1 MSTSIAQNIEALCQ
15 EQGIE
20 RDLVIEAMKEAVR
33 AAAKKQFKSGEDIQV
48 DWNPDTGIELSASK
62 VVVDEVTN
70 PATELSLDEA
80 KELAGDEVEIGDAL
94 LLPLPMEELGR
105 IAAQTAK
112 QILFQKVRDAV
123 RNNIYEQYIDK
134 IGDLVNGFV
143 KRFERG
149 NIIVD
154 LGNLEA
160 ILPKS
165 QQSRGEQWNQG
176 ERIRVVIN
184 NVSKESKGPQVEVSR
199 TSPELLKRL
208 FEMEVPEIYDGTVVI
223 KSCVREPGDRAK
235 IAVMSTERDV
245 DPVGACVGMKGSRV
259 QAIIR
264 ELRGEKIDIIEWSD
278 EPSVFAANALSPAKV
293 NQVRI
298 TDIEN
303 RQMEVI
309 VNEDQLSL
317 AIGKR
322 GQNVRLAS
330 KLVGWNIDIRS
341 EEEIKREVAEQMGA
355 IIASG
360 GAVPL
365 SAIEG
370 LTASQA
376 EALAEHN
383 IEDIDGL
390 AATSVDDLVDY
401 LDISLDEAEGILSAA
416 QAVISVRNAKMEEGT
431 EEETALAE
439 AVEEVSAAGEAATQE
454 AEESAAPAVDAASE
468 DASDEEEAE
477 PALAESS
484 EEAAP
489 SEGDTEM
496 TDREQDEA
504 APVEQHA
511 FSAELDPTVDPGDI
525 NPPEEEIAEGYDE
538 AVRTRSPFTA
548 ESEIRAEFSADPVA
562 LTEAD
567 PMTDDEILLQEL
579 EVGRDLRPDTIT
591 PAPDITSSEAAYIE
605 RAGRIGEGDA
615 PVEEDAGSFSPQA
628 DFASEASAPEVQ
640 TTSAPVPEYR
650 EEAVPTEDDEEEKPM
665 NASDD
670 NAAQ

>member
-1 MSTSIAQNIEALCQ
+1 MSTSIAKNIDDLCQ
-15 EQGIE
+15 EKGVDREI
-20 RDLVIEAMKEAVR
+20 VIEAVKEAVR
-33 AAAKKQFKSGEDIQV
+33 AAAKKQFRSGEDIQV
-48 DWNPDTGIELSASK
+48 DWNPESGIELSASK
-62 VVVDEVTN
+62 VVVDEVSN
-70 PATELSLDEA
+70 PATELSIEEA
-80 KELAGDEVEIGDAL
+80 REMAGDEVEIGDAL

-112 QILFQKVRDAV
+112 QILFQKVRDAE
-123 RNNIYEQYIDK
+123 RSNIYDQYIDK

-154 LGNLEA
+154 LGNMEA
-160 ILPKS
+160 ILPRS

-199 TSPELLKRL
+199 TSPELLRRL
-208 FEMEVPEIYDGTVVI
+208 FEMEVPEIYDETVII
-223 KSCVREPGDRAK
+223 KSAVREPGERAK
-235 IAVMSTERDV
+235 IAVTSNERDV

-322 GQNVRLAS
+322 GQNVRLAT

-341 EEEIKREVAEQMGA
+341 EEELKREVAEQMGA
-355 IIASG
+355 LIASG

-370 LTASQA
+370 VTAQQA
-376 EALAEHN
+376 EALAAHDIN
-383 IEDIDGL
+383 DIDAL
-390 AATSVDDLVDY
+390 ANTSVDDLVEY
-401 LDISLDEAEGILSAA
+401 LDVSLDEAETILSAA
-416 QAVISVRNAKMEEGT
+416 QAVISARDKSKQQGGED
-431 EEETALAE
+431 E
-439 AVEEVSAAGEAATQE
+439 ASAGEAAMAETDATEE
-454 AEESAAPAVDAASE
+454 ATATEGEAPDAAGE
-468 DASDEEEAE
+468 VTEMAD
-477 PALAESS
+477 LGG
-484 EEAAP
+484 
-489 SEGDTEM
+489 EGD
-496 TDREQDEA
+496 

-511 FSAELDPTVDPGDI
+511 VSAELDPSADVGEVEP
-525 NPPEEEIAEGYDE
+525 NEEMIAAGYDE
-538 AVRTRSPFTA
+538 AVQDGTPFTA
-548 ESEIRAEFSADPVA
+548 EPNILAQESADPVA
-562 LTEAD
+562 VTEAD
-567 PMTDDEILLQEL
+567 PVSEDELRLQDA
-579 EVGRDLRPDTIT
+579 GRDLRPDTIT
-591 PAPDITSSEAAYIE
+591 PAPDITSSGAAYIE
-605 RAGRIGEGDA
+605 AAAQVGEEEP
-615 PVEEDAGSFSPQA
+615 PVEEDEPFSPVA

-640 TTSAPVPEYR
+640 TTSAPVPQYK
-650 EEAVPTEDDEEEKPM
+650 EEAATDESAQEEKQD
-665 NASDD
+665 ASPD
-670 NAAQ
+670 AAR

>member
-1 MSTSIAQNIEALCQ
+1 MSSSIAQNIEALCQ

-20 RDLVIEAMKEAVR
+20 RDLVIDAMKEAVR
-33 AAAKKQFKSGEDIQV
+33 AAAKKQFRSGEDITV
-48 DWNPDTGIELSASK
+48 DWNAETGIELSASK
-62 VVVDEVTN
+62 VVVEEVAN
-70 PATELSLDEA
+70 PATELSIDEA
-80 KELAGDEVEIGDAL
+80 RDLAGDEVEIGDAL

-123 RNNIYEQYIDK
+123 RSNVYEQYIDK
-134 IGDLVNGFV
+134 IGDLVNGYV

-160 ILPKS
+160 ILPRS

-184 NVSKESKGPQVEVSR
+184 NVSKESKGPQIEVSR
-199 TSPELLKRL
+199 TSPELLLRL

-223 KSCVREPGDRAK
+223 KSCVREPGERAK
-235 IAVMSTERDV
+235 IAVTSNERDV

-322 GQNVRLAS
+322 GQNVRLAT

-341 EEEIKREVAEQMGA
+341 EEELKREITEQMGVL
-355 IIASG
+355 IASG
-360 GAVPL
+360 EAVPL

-370 LTASQA
+370 VTAQQA
-376 EALAEHN
+376 EALGEHGIN
-383 IEDIDGL
+383 DIDAL
-390 AATSVDDLVDY
+390 AHTSVDDLVEI
-401 LDISLDEAEGILSAA
+401 LDLSLDEAEVILSAA
-416 QAVISVRNAKMEEGT
+416 KAVIAMRDKS
-431 EEETALAE
+431 L
-439 AVEEVSAAGEAATQE
+439 Q
-454 AEESAAPAVDAASE
+454 PD
-468 DASDEEEAE
+468 
-477 PALAESS
+477 
-484 EEAAP
+484 EEAAAADGEGD
-489 SEGDTEM
+489 SEELAAAEAAVGDEVESDESDSAEEIAGAGDTEAS
-496 TDREQDEA
+496 TAEA
-504 APVEQHA
+504 QTI
-511 FSAELDPTVDPGDI
+511 S
-525 NPPEEEIAEGYDE
+525 PPES
-538 AVRTRSPFTA
+538 V
-548 ESEIRAEFSADPVA
+548 
-562 LTEAD
+562 
-567 PMTDDEILLQEL
+567 
-579 EVGRDLRPDTIT
+579 
-591 PAPDITSSEAAYIE
+591 
-605 RAGRIGEGDA
+605 
-615 PVEEDAGSFSPQA
+615 EDAAQGGSSDEDEKQDASP
-628 DFASEASAPEVQ
+628 D
-640 TTSAPVPEYR
+640 
-650 EEAVPTEDDEEEKPM
+650 
-665 NASDD
+665 
-670 NAAQ
+670 AAN

>member
-1 MSTSIAQNIEALCQ
+1 MSSSIAQNIEALCQ

-33 AAAKKQFKSGEDIQV
+33 AAAKKQFRSGEDIQV
-48 DWNPDTGIELSASK
+48 DWNPETGIELSATK
-62 VVVDEVTN
+62 VVVDEVAN
-70 PATELSLDEA
+70 EATELSINEA
-80 KELAGDEVEIGDAL
+80 RELAGEEVELGDAL

-123 RNNIYEQYIDK
+123 RSNVYEQYIDK
-134 IGDLVNGFV
+134 IGDLVNGYV

-160 ILPKS
+160 ILPRS

-199 TSPELLKRL
+199 TSPELLLRL

-223 KSCVREPGDRAK
+223 KSAVREPGERAK
-235 IAVMSTERDV
+235 IAVTSNERDV

-322 GQNVRLAS
+322 GQNVRLAT

-341 EEEIKREVAEQMGA
+341 EEELKKEVAEQMGA
-355 IIASG
+355 LIASG

-365 SAIEG
+365 TALEG
-370 LTASQA
+370 VNAATTA
-376 EALAEHN
+376 ALAERG
-383 IEDIDGL
+383 IEDIDTL
-390 AATSVDDLVDY
+390 AGTSLDDLTEY
-401 LDISLDEAEGILSAA
+401 LDISLDEAEVILTAA
-416 QAVISVRNAKMEEGT
+416 QAVIALRDRSMGADGEIT
-431 EEETALAE
+431 EETNAVSAE
-439 AVEEVSAAGEAATQE
+439 FDESMNEEV
-454 AEESAAPAVDAASE
+454 
-468 DASDEEEAE
+468 E
-477 PALAESS
+477 PSL
-484 EEAAP
+484 
-489 SEGDTEM
+489 EM
-496 TDREQDEA
+496 TA
-504 APVEQHA
+504 A
-511 FSAELDPTVDPGDI
+511 
-525 NPPEEEIAEGYDE
+525 GYDE
-538 AVRTRSPFTA
+538 AVENGVPFTA
-548 ESEIRAEFSADPVA
+548 ESEISAWESADPVS
-562 LTEAD
+562 LTEAE
-567 PMTDDEILLQEL
+567 PIPADEIVLQE
-579 EVGRDLRPDTIT
+579 
-591 PAPDITSSEAAYIE
+591 A
-605 RAGRIGEGDA
+605 
-615 PVEEDAGSFSPQA
+615 
-628 DFASEASAPEVQ
+628 
-640 TTSAPVPEYR
+640 
-650 EEAVPTEDDEEEKPM
+650 
-665 NASDD
+665 
-670 NAAQ
+670 

>member
-1 MSTSIAQNIEALCQ
+1 MDREI
-15 EQGIE
+15 
-20 RDLVIEAMKEAVR
+20 VIDAMKEAVR
-33 AAAKKQFKSGEDIQV
+33 AAARKQFKSGEDIQV

-62 VVVDEVTN
+62 VVVDEVAD
-70 PATELSLDEA
+70 PATELSIDEA
-80 KELAGDEVEIGDAL
+80 REMAGDEVEIGDAL

-112 QILFQKVRDAV
+112 QILFQKVRDAE
-123 RNNIYEQYIDK
+123 RSNIYDQYIDK

-154 LGNLEA
+154 LGNMEA
-160 ILPKS
+160 ILPRS

-199 TSPELLKRL
+199 TSSELLRRL
-208 FEMEVPEIYDGTVVI
+208 FEMEVPEIYDETVVI
-223 KSCVREPGDRAK
+223 KSCVREPGERAK
-235 IAVMSTERDV
+235 IAVTSNERDV

-322 GQNVRLAS
+322 GQNVRLAT

-341 EEEIKREVAEQMGA
+341 EEELKKEVAEQMGA
-355 IIASG
+355 LIASG
-360 GAVPL
+360 GSVPL
-365 SAIEG
+365 SVIEG
-370 LTASQA
+370 VTAQQTD
-376 EALAEHN
+376 ALAEHG
-383 IEDIDGL
+383 IEDIDAL
-390 AATSVDDLVDY
+390 AATTVDDLVEY
-401 LDISLDEAEGILSAA
+401 LDVSLDEAESMLKAA
-416 QAVISVRNAKMEEGT
+416 QAVIATREATRLAAEAAEAAEGD
-431 EEETALAE
+431 EGDAAEE
-439 AVEEVSAAGEAATQE
+439 AVEVSSQATSGEVGEETDADI
-454 AEESAAPAVDAASE
+454 EESAQGDAGVTAS
-468 DASDEEEAE
+468 SDEE
-477 PALAESS
+477 
-484 EEAAP
+484 
-489 SEGDTEM
+489 
-496 TDREQDEA
+496 
-504 APVEQHA
+504 
-511 FSAELDPTVDPGDI
+511 DPT
-525 NPPEEEIAEGYDE
+525 AEGYDE
-538 AVRTRSPFTA
+538 AVEKGVPFHA
-548 ESEIRAEFSADPVA
+548 ESEILAEYSVDPVA

-567 PMTDDEILLQEL
+567 PTSVDELLLQET
-579 EVGRDLRPDTIT
+579 GRDLRPDTIT
-591 PAPDITSSEAAYIE
+591 PSPDITSSGVAMIEAAE
-605 RAGRIGEGDA
+605 KVGEGE
-615 PVEEDAGSFSPQA
+615 PPIEEDAGISPRA

-640 TTSAPVPEYR
+640 TSSAPEPR
-650 EEAVPTEDDEEEKPM
+650 ISSEAAQVESDDDEKQM
-665 NASDD
+665 DASED

>member
-1 MSTSIAQNIEALCQ
+1 MSSSIAQNIEALCQ

-33 AAAKKQFKSGEDIQV
+33 AAAKKQFRSGEDIQV
-48 DWNPDTGIELSASK
+48 DWSAETGIELSASK
-62 VVVDEVTN
+62 VVVDEVEN
-70 PATELSLDEA
+70 PATELSIDEA
-80 KELAGDEVEIGDAL
+80 RELAGDEVELGDAL
-94 LLPLPMEELGR
+94 LLPLPMEGLGR

-123 RNNIYEQYIDK
+123 RSNVYEQYIDK
-134 IGDLVNGFV
+134 IGDLVNGYV

-160 ILPKS
+160 ILPRS

-199 TSPELLKRL
+199 TSPELLLRL

-223 KSCVREPGDRAK
+223 KSAVREPGERAK
-235 IAVMSTERDV
+235 IAVMSNERDV

-322 GQNVRLAS
+322 GQNVRLAT

-341 EEEIKREVAEQMGA
+341 EEEIKREVTEQMGA
-355 IIASG
+355 LIASG
-360 GAVPL
+360 EAVPL
-365 SAIEG
+365 SVIEG
-370 LTASQA
+370 VNAQQA
-376 EALAEHN
+376 EALAEHGIN
-383 IEDIDGL
+383 DIDAL
-390 AATSVDDLVDY
+390 ANTSVDDLVEF
-401 LDISLDEAEGILSAA
+401 LDLSLDEAEVILNAA
-416 QAVISVRNAKMEEGT
+416 QAVIALRNRN
-431 EEETALAE
+431 LAE
-439 AVEEVSAAGEAATQE
+439 GDGDGEELPE
-454 AEESAAPAVDAASE
+454 
-468 DASDEEEAE
+468 
-477 PALAESS
+477 
-484 EEAAP
+484 
-489 SEGDTEM
+489 
-496 TDREQDEA
+496 
-504 APVEQHA
+504 EQHA
-511 FSAELDPTVDPGDI
+511 VSAELDESSDFGGVEPNSEMT
-525 NPPEEEIAEGYDE
+525 AEGYDE
-538 AVRTRSPFTA
+538 AVQNGVPYHA
-548 ESEIRAEFSADPVA
+548 EPDILARDSADPVA
-562 LTEAD
+562 VTEVEEVSE
-567 PMTDDEILLQEL
+567 DEIALMEP
-579 EVGRDLRPDTIT
+579 GRDLRPDTIT
-591 PAPDITSSEAAYIE
+591 PSPDITSSGVAALENVEEAAAEILAADEEFVSEAEAEIE
-605 RAGRIGEGDA
+605 AGETEQTTPA
-615 PVEEDAGSFSPQA
+615 VSEDAASGGS
-628 DFASEASAPEVQ
+628 
-640 TTSAPVPEYR
+640 T
-650 EEAVPTEDDEEEKPM
+650 DDEK
-665 NASDD
+665 
-670 NAAQ
+670 Q

>member
-1 MSTSIAQNIEALCQ
+1 MSSSIAQNIEALCQ
-15 EQGIE
+15 EQGID

-33 AAAKKQFKSGEDIQV
+33 AAAKKQFRSGEDIQV
-48 DWNPDTGIELSASK
+48 DWNADTGIELSASK
-62 VVVDEVTN
+62 VVVDEVEN
-70 PATELSLDEA
+70 PATELSIVEA
-80 KELAGDEVEIGDAL
+80 RELAGDEVELGDAL

-123 RNNIYEQYIDK
+123 RSNVYEQYIDK
-134 IGDLVNGFV
+134 IGDLVNGYV

-160 ILPKS
+160 ILPRS

-199 TSPELLKRL
+199 TSPELLLRL

-223 KSCVREPGDRAK
+223 KSAVREPGERAK
-235 IAVMSTERDV
+235 IAVMSNERDV

-322 GQNVRLAS
+322 GQNVRLAT

-341 EEEIKREVAEQMGA
+341 EEEIKREVTEQMGA
-355 IIASG
+355 LIASG
-360 GAVPL
+360 EAVPL
-365 SAIEG
+365 SVIEG
-370 LTASQA
+370 VTAQQA
-376 EALAEHN
+376 EALAAHDIN
-383 IEDIDGL
+383 DIDAL
-390 AATSVDDLVDY
+390 AQTSVDDLVEF
-401 LDISLDEAEGILSAA
+401 LDLSLDEAEVILEAA
-416 QAVISVRNAKMEEGT
+416 QAVI
-431 EEETALAE
+431 ALRDR
-439 AVEEVSAAGEAATQE
+439 SLGEAG
-454 AEESAAPAVDAASE
+454 AEDVE
-468 DASDEEEAE
+468 
-477 PALAESS
+477 
-484 EEAAP
+484 
-489 SEGDTEM
+489 
-496 TDREQDEA
+496 
-504 APVEQHA
+504 EQHA
-511 FSAELDPTVDPGDI
+511 VSAEFDESVDEEVQPS
-525 NPPEEEIAEGYDE
+525 PEMTAEGYDE
-538 AVRTRSPFTA
+538 AVENGVPFQA
-548 ESEIRAEFSADPVA
+548 EAEINAWESADPVS
-562 LTEAD
+562 LTEAE
-567 PMTDDEILLQEL
+567 PIPAEEIALQEA
-579 EVGRDLRPDTIT
+579 GRDLRPDTIT
-591 PAPDITSSEAAYIE
+591 PSPDITSSGVEAFENIE
-605 RAGRIGEGDA
+605 EVAKEVMAED
-615 PVEEDAGSFSPQA
+615 EEL
-628 DFASEASAPEVQ
+628 ASEASA
-640 TTSAPVPEYR
+640 
-650 EEAVPTEDDEEEKPM
+650 EEAETSTPAVSEEAASGGSVDDDE
-665 NASDD
+665 NF
-670 NAAQ
+670 

>member
-1 MSTSIAQNIEALCQ
+1 MSSSIAQNIEALCQ

-48 DWNPDTGIELSASK
+48 DWNAETGIELSASK
-62 VVVDEVTN
+62 VVVDEVEN
-70 PATELSLDEA
+70 PATELSIDEA
-80 KELAGDEVEIGDAL
+80 RELAGDEVELGDAL

-123 RNNIYEQYIDK
+123 RSNVYEQYIDK
-134 IGDLVNGFV
+134 IGDLVNGYV

-160 ILPKS
+160 ILPRS

-199 TSPELLKRL
+199 TSPELLLRL

-223 KSCVREPGDRAK
+223 KSAVREPGERAK
-235 IAVMSTERDV
+235 IAVMSNERDV

-322 GQNVRLAS
+322 GQNVRLAT

-341 EEEIKREVAEQMGA
+341 EEEIKREVTEQMGA
-355 IIASG
+355 LIASG
-360 GAVPL
+360 EAVPL

-370 LTASQA
+370 VTAQQA
-376 EALAEHN
+376 EALAEHDIN
-383 IEDIDGL
+383 DIDAL
-390 AATSVDDLVDY
+390 AQTSVDDLVEY
-401 LDISLDEAEGILSAA
+401 LDVSLDEAETILTAA
-416 QAVISVRNAKMEEGT
+416 KAV
-431 EEETALAE
+431 TAMRDR
-439 AVEEVSAAGEAATQE
+439 SMQE
-454 AEESAAPAVDAASE
+454 AD
-468 DASDEEEAE
+468 DEEEGGVETHAVSAE
-477 PALAESS
+477 FDESVDS
-484 EEAAP
+484 PGVEP
-489 SEGDTEM
+489 SDEM
-496 TDREQDEA
+496 TE
-504 APVEQHA
+504 
-511 FSAELDPTVDPGDI
+511 S
-525 NPPEEEIAEGYDE
+525 GYDE
-538 AVRTRSPFTA
+538 AVQTGVPYSA
-548 ESEIRAEFSADPVA
+548 EPEIRAWDSADPVA
-562 LTEAD
+562 ISEAE
-567 PMTDDEILLQEL
+567 PITSDEIVLQEP
-579 EVGRDLRPDTIT
+579 GRDLRPDTIT
-591 PAPDITSSEAAYIE
+591 PSPDITSTGVAALDNINEIADDFSEESLTAAMDTASEESDSEAEISTPAE
-605 RAGRIGEGDA
+605 SGDVAPGE
-615 PVEEDAGSFSPQA
+615 SS
-628 DFASEASAPEVQ
+628 
-640 TTSAPVPEYR
+640 
-650 EEAVPTEDDEEEKPM
+650 DEEK
-665 NASDD
+665 
-670 NAAQ
+670 Q

>member
-1 MSTSIAQNIEALCQ
+1 MSSSIAQNIEALCQ
-15 EQGIE
+15 EQGID

-33 AAAKKQFKSGEDIQV
+33 AAAKKQFRSGEDIQV
-48 DWNPDTGIELSASK
+48 DWNAETGIELSASK
-62 VVVDEVTN
+62 VVVDEVEN
-70 PATELSLDEA
+70 PATELSIDEA
-80 KELAGDEVEIGDAL
+80 RELAGDEVELGDAL

-123 RNNIYEQYIDK
+123 RSNVYEQYIDK
-134 IGDLVNGFV
+134 IGDLVNGYV

-160 ILPKS
+160 ILPRS

-199 TSPELLKRL
+199 TSPELLLRL

-223 KSCVREPGDRAK
+223 KSAVREPGERAK
-235 IAVMSTERDV
+235 IAVMSNERDV

-322 GQNVRLAS
+322 GQNVRLAT

-341 EEEIKREVAEQMGA
+341 EEEIKREVTEQMGA
-355 IIASG
+355 LIASG
-360 GAVPL
+360 EAVPL

-370 LTASQA
+370 VTAAQA
-376 EALAEHN
+376 DALAEHGIN
-383 IEDIDGL
+383 DIDAL
-390 AATSVDDLVDY
+390 AATTVDDLVEF
-401 LDISLDEAEGILSAA
+401 LDLSLDEAEVILEASKAITA
-416 QAVISVRNAKMEEGT
+416 LRDRNLAEEEGG
-431 EEETALAE
+431 
-439 AVEEVSAAGEAATQE
+439 VE
-454 AEESAAPAVDAASE
+454 
-468 DASDEEEAE
+468 
-477 PALAESS
+477 
-484 EEAAP
+484 
-489 SEGDTEM
+489 
-496 TDREQDEA
+496 
-504 APVEQHA
+504 EQHA
-511 FSAELDPTVDPGDI
+511 VSAEFDESID
-525 NPPEEEIAEGYDE
+525 EEVEPSLESTAEGYDE
-538 AVRTRSPFTA
+538 AVEKGVPFT
-548 ESEIRAEFSADPVA
+548 SEPEIPAWDSADPVP
-562 LTEAD
+562 LTEAEAI
-567 PMTDDEILLQEL
+567 PAGEIALQEA
-579 EVGRDLRPDTIT
+579 GRDLRPDTIT
-591 PAPDITSSEAAYIE
+591 PSPDITSSGVEAFEHIDEVVQEMEDEELAS
-605 RAGRIGEGDA
+605 DA
-615 PVEEDAGSFSPQA
+615 TAEEA
-628 DFASEASAPEVQ
+628 
-640 TTSAPVPEYR
+640 TTSAPAVS
-650 EEAVPTEDDEEEKPM
+650 EETASGGSTDDDE
-665 NASDD
+665 NH
-670 NAAQ
+670 

>member
-1 MSTSIAQNIEALCQ
+1 MSSSIAQNIEALCQ

-20 RDLVIEAMKEAVR
+20 RDLVIDAMKEAVR
-33 AAAKKQFKSGEDIQV
+33 AAAKKQFRSGEDIQV
-48 DWNPDTGIELSASK
+48 DWNPDTGIELSATK

-70 PATELSLDEA
+70 EATELSIDEA
-80 KELAGDEVEIGDAL
+80 RELAGEEVELGDAL

-123 RNNIYEQYIDK
+123 RSNVYEQYIDK
-134 IGDLVNGFV
+134 IGDLVNGYV

-160 ILPKS
+160 ILPRS

-199 TSPELLKRL
+199 TSPELLLRL

-223 KSCVREPGDRAK
+223 KSAVREPGERAK
-235 IAVMSTERDV
+235 IAVTSNERDV

-322 GQNVRLAS
+322 GQNVRLAT

-341 EEEIKREVAEQMGA
+341 EEEIKREVSEQMGA
-355 IIASG
+355 LIASG
-360 GAVPL
+360 ESVPL
-365 SAIEG
+365 SVIEG
-370 LTASQA
+370 VTGAQA
-376 EALAEHN
+376 DALAEHGIN
-383 IEDIDGL
+383 DIDAL
-390 AATSVDDLVDY
+390 AQTSIDDLVEF
-401 LDISLDEAEGILSAA
+401 LDLSLDEAEVILNAA
-416 QAVISVRNAKMEEGT
+416 IAVIAMRDKTLQGETAEGDDSEMVNEEAGADAPEASADA
-431 EEETALAE
+431 EEE
-439 AVEEVSAAGEAATQE
+439 
-454 AEESAAPAVDAASE
+454 
-468 DASDEEEAE
+468 
-477 PALAESS
+477 
-484 EEAAP
+484 P
-489 SEGDTEM
+489 STDT
-496 TDREQDEA
+496 T
-504 APVEQHA
+504 
-511 FSAELDPTVDPGDI
+511 
-525 NPPEEEIAEGYDE
+525 AEGYDE
-538 AVRTRSPFTA
+538 AVESRGPFIA
-548 ESEIRAEFSADPVA
+548 EPEILAQYSADPVA
-562 LTEAD
+562 LTEAE
-567 PMTDDEILLQEL
+567 PITEDELILQEA
-579 EVGRDLRPDTIT
+579 GRDLRPDTIV
-591 PAPDITSSEAAYIE
+591 PSPEITSTEEAALE
-605 RAGRIGEGDA
+605 HLSELDSEVLADEFA
-615 PVEEDAGSFSPQA
+615 MNEDN
-628 DFASEASAPEVQ
+628 ASEDETNEAE
-640 TTSAPVPEYR
+640 TSAP
-650 EEAVPTEDDEEEKPM
+650 AVLEDAASSESTDEEKQD
-665 NASDD
+665 ASPD
-670 NAAQ
+670 AAN

>member
-1 MSTSIAQNIEALCQ
+1 MSSSIAQNIEALCQ

-20 RDLVIEAMKEAVR
+20 RDLVIDAMKEAVR

-48 DWNPDTGIELSASK
+48 DWNSETGIELSASK
-62 VVVDEVTN
+62 VVVDEVEN
-70 PATELSLDEA
+70 PATELSIEEA
-80 KELAGDEVEIGDAL
+80 RELAGDEVELGDAL

-123 RNNIYEQYIDK
+123 RSNVYEQYIDK
-134 IGDLVNGFV
+134 IGDLVNGYV

-160 ILPKS
+160 ILPRS
-165 QQSRGEQWNQG
+165 QQSRGEQWSQG

-199 TSPELLKRL
+199 TSPELLLRL

-223 KSCVREPGDRAK
+223 KSAVREPGERAK
-235 IAVMSTERDV
+235 IAVMSNERDV

-322 GQNVRLAS
+322 GQNVRLAT

-341 EEEIKREVAEQMGA
+341 EEEIKREVTEQMGA
-355 IIASG
+355 LIASG
-360 GAVPL
+360 ESVPL

-370 LTASQA
+370 VTAQQA
-376 EALAEHN
+376 EALAEHGIN
-383 IEDIDGL
+383 DIDAL
-390 AATSVDDLVDY
+390 AQTSIDDLVEF
-401 LDISLDEAEGILSAA
+401 LDLSLDEADGILNAA
-416 QAVISVRNAKMEEGT
+416 RAVIAMRDRSLHGDVEAAAVTVEESVEPAS
-431 EEETALAE
+431 EETPAAAME
-439 AVEEVSAAGEAATQE
+439 VEEIIAVGETEAKPTEDTTAA
-454 AEESAAPAVDAASE
+454 
-468 DASDEEEAE
+468 
-477 PALAESS
+477 
-484 EEAAP
+484 
-489 SEGDTEM
+489 
-496 TDREQDEA
+496 
-504 APVEQHA
+504 
-511 FSAELDPTVDPGDI
+511 
-525 NPPEEEIAEGYDE
+525 GYDE
-538 AVRTRSPFTA
+538 AVEKGIPFSA
-548 ESEIRAEFSADPVA
+548 EPEIIAWESADPIS
-562 LTEAD
+562 LTEAE
-567 PMTDDEILLQEL
+567 PILADEIALQEP
-579 EVGRDLRPDTIT
+579 GRDLRPDTIT
-591 PAPDITSSEAAYIE
+591 PSPDITSSGVEGVEKIDEIAAE
-605 RAGRIGEGDA
+605 LVA
-615 PVEEDAGSFSPQA
+615 
-628 DFASEASAPEVQ
+628 
-640 TTSAPVPEYR
+640 T
-650 EEAVPTEDDEEEKPM
+650 DDEIAAEE
-665 NASDD
+665 
-670 NAAQ
+670 

>member
-1 MSTSIAQNIEALCQ
+1 MSSSIAQNIEALCQ

-48 DWNPDTGIELSASK
+48 DWNSETGIELSASK
-62 VVVDEVTN
+62 VVVDEVEN
-70 PATELSLDEA
+70 PATELSIDEA
-80 KELAGDEVEIGDAL
+80 RELAGDEVELGDAL

-123 RNNIYEQYIDK
+123 RSNVYEQYIDK
-134 IGDLVNGFV
+134 IGDLVNGYV

-160 ILPKS
+160 ILPRS

-199 TSPELLKRL
+199 TSPELLLRL

-223 KSCVREPGDRAK
+223 KSAVREPGERAK
-235 IAVMSTERDV
+235 IAVMSNERDV

-322 GQNVRLAS
+322 GQNVRLAT

-341 EEEIKREVAEQMGA
+341 EEEIKREVTEQMGA
-355 IIASG
+355 LIASG
-360 GAVPL
+360 EAVPL

-370 LTASQA
+370 VTQPQA
-376 EALAEHN
+376 EALAEHGIN
-383 IEDIDGL
+383 DIDAL
-390 AATSVDDLVDY
+390 AHTSVDDLVEF
-401 LDISLDEAEGILSAA
+401 LDLSLDEAEVIL
-416 QAVISVRNAKMEEGT
+416 
-431 EEETALAE
+431 
-439 AVEEVSAAGEAATQE
+439 
-454 AEESAAPAVDAASE
+454 DAAKAVVAMRDRTLHPE
-468 DASDEEEAE
+468 KEADEEAE
-477 PALAESS
+477 SETGQLHAVSAEFDESV
-484 EEAAP
+484 EAADVEP
-489 SEGDTEM
+489 SDEM
-496 TDREQDEA
+496 T
-504 APVEQHA
+504 
-511 FSAELDPTVDPGDI
+511 
-525 NPPEEEIAEGYDE
+525 AEGYDE
-538 AVRTRSPFTA
+538 AVENGLPLLAAA
-548 ESEIRAEFSADPVA
+548 EPVEPMA
-562 LTEAD
+562 LTETELD
-567 PMTDDEILLQEL
+567 IDEIVLQEP
-579 EVGRDLRPDTIT
+579 GRDLRPDTIT
-591 PAPDITSSEAAYIE
+591 PAPDMGATEIPGLENVHNIAAEALASDEEIASAESFEEATNATPATLDEAASS
-605 RAGRIGEGDA
+605 
-615 PVEEDAGSFSPQA
+615 GS
-628 DFASEASAPEVQ
+628 
-640 TTSAPVPEYR
+640 T
-650 EEAVPTEDDEEEKPM
+650 DEEK
-665 NASDD
+665 
-670 NAAQ
+670 Q

>member
-1 MSTSIAQNIEALCQ
+1 MSSSIAQNIEALCQ

-33 AAAKKQFKSGEDIQV
+33 AAAKKQFRSGEDIQV
-48 DWNPDTGIELSASK
+48 DWNAETGIELSASK
-62 VVVDEVTN
+62 VVVDEVEN
-70 PATELSLDEA
+70 PATELSITEA
-80 KELAGDEVEIGDAL
+80 RELAGDEVELGDAL

-123 RNNIYEQYIDK
+123 RSNVYEQYIDK
-134 IGDLVNGFV
+134 IGDLVNGYV

-149 NIIVD
+149 NLIVD

-160 ILPKS
+160 ILPRS

-199 TSPELLKRL
+199 TSPELLLRL

-223 KSCVREPGDRAK
+223 KSAVREPGERAK
-235 IAVMSTERDV
+235 IAVMSNERDV

-322 GQNVRLAS
+322 GQNVRLAT

-341 EEEIKREVAEQMGA
+341 EEEIKREVTEQMGA
-355 IIASG
+355 LIASG
-360 GAVPL
+360 ESVPL

-370 LTASQA
+370 VTAQQA
-376 EALAEHN
+376 DALAEHG
-383 IEDIDGL
+383 ISDIDAL
-390 AATSVDDLVDY
+390 SQTSVDDLVEF
-401 LDISLDEAEGILSAA
+401 LDLSLDEAEVILSAA
-416 QAVISVRNAKMEEGT
+416 QAVV
-431 EEETALAE
+431 ALRIR
-439 AVEEVSAAGEAATQE
+439 SLGEADTGE
-454 AEESAAPAVDAASE
+454 T
-468 DASDEEEAE
+468 
-477 PALAESS
+477 S
-484 EEAAP
+484 EEAHAVSAEFDESIDEDVEP
-489 SEGDTEM
+489 SPEM
-496 TDREQDEA
+496 TA
-504 APVEQHA
+504 A
-511 FSAELDPTVDPGDI
+511 
-525 NPPEEEIAEGYDE
+525 GYDE
-538 AVRTRSPFTA
+538 AVEKGVPFTA
-548 ESEIRAEFSADPVA
+548 ESEIRAWESADPVP
-562 LTEAD
+562 LTEAEAI
-567 PMTDDEILLQEL
+567 PADEIVLQEP
-579 EVGRDLRPDTIT
+579 GRDLRPDTIT
-591 PAPDITSSEAAYIE
+591 PSPDITSSGVEAFE
-605 RAGRIGEGDA
+605 T
-615 PVEEDAGSFSPQA
+615 VEEVAEEVLA
-628 DFASEASAPEVQ
+628 EEEFALEATAEEAE
-640 TTSAPVPEYR
+640 TSAP
-650 EEAVPTEDDEEEKPM
+650 AVSEDAASSGSVDDE
-665 NASDD
+665 N
-670 NAAQ
+670 Q

>member
-1 MSTSIAQNIEALCQ
+1 MSSSIAQNIEALCQ

-20 RDLVIEAMKEAVR
+20 RELVIDAMKEAVR
-33 AAAKKQFKSGEDIQV
+33 AAAKKQFRSGEDIQV
-48 DWNPDTGIELSASK
+48 DWNPETGIELSATK

-70 PATELSLDEA
+70 GATELSIDEA
-80 KELAGDEVEIGDAL
+80 KELAGEEVELGDAL

-123 RNNIYEQYIDK
+123 RSNVYEQYIDK
-134 IGDLVNGFV
+134 IGDLVNGYV

-160 ILPKS
+160 ILPRS

-199 TSPELLKRL
+199 TSPELLLRL

-223 KSCVREPGDRAK
+223 KSAVREPGERAK
-235 IAVMSTERDV
+235 IAVTSNERDV

-322 GQNVRLAS
+322 GQNVRLAT

-341 EEEIKREVAEQMGA
+341 EEEIKREVTEQMGA
-355 IIASG
+355 LIASG
-360 GAVPL
+360 ESVPL

-370 LTASQA
+370 VTGQQA
-376 EALAEHN
+376 DALAEHGIN
-383 IEDIDGL
+383 DIDAL
-390 AATSVDDLVDY
+390 AQTSVDDLVEF
-401 LDISLDEAEGILSAA
+401 LDLSLDEAEVILNAA
-416 QAVISVRNAKMEEGT
+416 KAVVAMRD
-431 EEETALAE
+431 ETLQGEAE
-439 AVEEVSAAGEAATQE
+439 ADDS
-454 AEESAAPAVDAASE
+454 
-468 DASDEEEAE
+468 
-477 PALAESS
+477 ESS
-484 EEAAP
+484 
-489 SEGDTEM
+489 G
-496 TDREQDEA
+496 
-504 APVEQHA
+504 VHA
-511 FSAELDPTVDPGDI
+511 VSAELDETVEAGEVEPSS
-525 NPPEEEIAEGYDE
+525 EMTAEGYDE
-538 AVRTRSPFTA
+538 AVEAGVPF
-548 ESEIRAEFSADPVA
+548 RAEPEILAKESADPVA
-562 LTEAD
+562 LTEVE
-567 PMTDDEILLQEL
+567 PFTEDEIVLQ
-579 EVGRDLRPDTIT
+579 EVGRDLRPDTIVPSPDLT
-591 PAPDITSSEAAYIE
+591 ATDAASLESLDEFLAHEENASEELADEAGKSAPAVLEDAASSE
-605 RAGRIGEGDA
+605 
-615 PVEEDAGSFSPQA
+615 S
-628 DFASEASAPEVQ
+628 
-640 TTSAPVPEYR
+640 T
-650 EEAVPTEDDEEEKPM
+650 DEEKQD
-665 NASDD
+665 ASPD
-670 NAAQ
+670 AAK

>member
-1 MSTSIAQNIEALCQ
+1 MSSSIAQNIEALCQ

-48 DWNPDTGIELSASK
+48 DWNAETGIELSASK
-62 VVVDEVTN
+62 VVVDEVEN
-70 PATELSLDEA
+70 PATELSIDEA
-80 KELAGDEVEIGDAL
+80 RELAGDEVELGDAL

-123 RNNIYEQYIDK
+123 RSNVYEQYIDK
-134 IGDLVNGFV
+134 IGDLVNGYV

-160 ILPKS
+160 ILPRS

-199 TSPELLKRL
+199 TSPELLLRL

-223 KSCVREPGDRAK
+223 KSAVREPGERAK
-235 IAVMSTERDV
+235 IAVMSNERDV

-259 QAIIR
+259 QANIR

-322 GQNVRLAS
+322 GQNVRLAT

-341 EEEIKREVAEQMGA
+341 EEEIKREVTEQMGA
-355 IIASG
+355 LIASG
-360 GAVPL
+360 EAVPL

-370 LTASQA
+370 VTAQQA
-376 EALAEHN
+376 EALAEHDIN
-383 IEDIDGL
+383 DIDAL
-390 AATSVDDLVDY
+390 AQTSVDDLVEY
-401 LDISLDEAEGILSAA
+401 LDVSLDEAETILNAA
-416 QAVISVRNAKMEEGT
+416 KAV
-431 EEETALAE
+431 TALRDRSMQAE
-439 AVEEVSAAGEAATQE
+439 ADGEG
-454 AEESAAPAVDAASE
+454 EESTFEGEGEHMETHAV
-468 DASDEEEAE
+468 
-477 PALAESS
+477 
-484 EEAAP
+484 
-489 SEGDTEM
+489 
-496 TDREQDEA
+496 
-504 APVEQHA
+504 
-511 FSAELDPTVDPGDI
+511 SAELDESIEAGEVEPSDEMT
-525 NPPEEEIAEGYDE
+525 ASGYDE
-538 AVRTRSPFTA
+538 AVETGVPYSA
-548 ESEIRAEFSADPVA
+548 EPEIRAWDSADPVA
-562 LTEAD
+562 VTEAE
-567 PMTDDEILLQEL
+567 PITADEIVLQEP
-579 EVGRDLRPDTIT
+579 GRDLRPDTVT
-591 PAPDITSSEAAYIE
+591 PSPDITSTGVAALDNINEIAEGLSEESLTTAMETASSEAE
-605 RAGRIGEGDA
+605 TLT
-615 PVEEDAGSFSPQA
+615 
-628 DFASEASAPEVQ
+628 FA
-640 TTSAPVPEYR
+640 VPEDVAPG
-650 EEAVPTEDDEEEKPM
+650 ESSDEEK
-665 NASDD
+665 
-670 NAAQ
+670 Q

>member
-1 MSTSIAQNIEALCQ
+1 MSSSIAQNIEALCQ

-33 AAAKKQFKSGEDIQV
+33 AAAKKQFRSGEDIQV
-48 DWNPDTGIELSASK
+48 DWNPETGIELSATK
-62 VVVDEVTN
+62 VVVDEVAN
-70 PATELSLDEA
+70 EATELSIDEA
-80 KELAGDEVEIGDAL
+80 RELAGEEVELGDAL
-94 LLPLPMEELGR
+94 LLPLPLEELGR

-123 RNNIYEQYIDK
+123 RSNVYEQYIDK
-134 IGDLVNGFV
+134 IGDLVNGYV

-160 ILPKS
+160 ILPRS

-199 TSPELLKRL
+199 TSPELLLRL
-208 FEMEVPEIYDGTVVI
+208 FEMEVPGIYDGTVVI
-223 KSCVREPGDRAK
+223 KSAVREPGERAK
-235 IAVMSTERDV
+235 IAVTSNERDV

-322 GQNVRLAS
+322 GQNVRLAT

-341 EEEIKREVAEQMGA
+341 EEEIKREVTEQMGA
-355 IIASG
+355 LIASG
-360 GAVPL
+360 ESVPL

-370 LTASQA
+370 VTAQQA
-376 EALAEHN
+376 ETLAEHGIN
-383 IEDIDGL
+383 DIDAL
-390 AATSVDDLVDY
+390 SQTSVDDLVEF
-401 LDISLDEAEGILSAA
+401 LDLSLDEAETILNAAVAVVAMRDRSLQSA
-416 QAVISVRNAKMEEGT
+416 EEGG
-431 EEETALAE
+431 E
-439 AVEEVSAAGEAATQE
+439 AVETETTEDGANDEAIEAGSEE
-454 AEESAAPAVDAASE
+454 AEEPAAIEATTETA
-468 DASDEEEAE
+468 AE
-477 PALAESS
+477 P
-484 EEAAP
+484 
-489 SEGDTEM
+489 
-496 TDREQDEA
+496 DEDQTA
-504 APVEQHA
+504 Q
-511 FSAELDPTVDPGDI
+511 
-525 NPPEEEIAEGYDE
+525 GYDE
-538 AVRTRSPFTA
+538 AVENRSPYGA
-548 ESEIRAEFSADPVA
+548 EPEIRAQFSADPVA
-562 LTEAD
+562 LTEAE
-567 PMTDDEILLQEL
+567 PFSEDELILQET
-579 EVGRDLRPDTIT
+579 GRDLRPDTVVPT
-591 PAPDITSSEAAYIE
+591 PDITPTEAAVLE
-605 RAGRIGEGDA
+605 RFREIAND
-615 PVEEDAGSFSPQA
+615 EELA
-628 DFASEASAPEVQ
+628 DEFAMNQEIAALDSENE
-640 TTSAPVPEYR
+640 TSAPAVS
-650 EEAVPTEDDEEEKPM
+650 EEAASGESSDDAKQ
-665 NASDD
+665 NASSDD
-670 NAAQ
+670 AAN

>member
-1 MSTSIAQNIEALCQ
+1 MSSSIAQNIEALCQ

-33 AAAKKQFKSGEDIQV
+33 AAAKKQFRSGEDIQV
-48 DWNPDTGIELSASK
+48 DWNPETGIELSASK
-62 VVVDEVTN
+62 VVVEEVVDT
-70 PATELSLDEA
+70 ATELSIDEA
-80 KELAGDEVEIGDAL
+80 RELGGDEVEVGDAL

-123 RNNIYEQYIDK
+123 RSNVYEQYVDK
-134 IGDLVNGFV
+134 IGDLLNGFI

-199 TSPELLKRL
+199 TSPELLLRL

-223 KSCVREPGDRAK
+223 KSAVREPGERAK
-235 IAVMSTERDV
+235 IAVMSNERDV

-322 GQNVRLAS
+322 GQNVRLAT

-341 EEEIKREVAEQMGA
+341 EEEIKREVTEQMGA
-355 IIASG
+355 LIASG
-360 GAVPL
+360 EAVPL

-370 LTASQA
+370 VTAQQA
-376 EALAEHN
+376 EALAAHG
-383 IEDIDGL
+383 IDDIDAL
-390 AATSVDDLVDY
+390 AQTTVDDLVEF
-401 LDISLDEAEGILSAA
+401 LDLSLDEAEVILSAA
-416 QAVISVRNAKMEEGT
+416 QAVIALRIRNLEEAGDVPD
-431 EEETALAE
+431 EPHAVSAE
-439 AVEEVSAAGEAATQE
+439 FDESIDEEVQ
-454 AEESAAPAVDAASE
+454 
-468 DASDEEEAE
+468 
-477 PALAESS
+477 
-484 EEAAP
+484 P
-489 SEGDTEM
+489 SLEM
-496 TDREQDEA
+496 TA
-504 APVEQHA
+504 A
-511 FSAELDPTVDPGDI
+511 
-525 NPPEEEIAEGYDE
+525 GYDE
-538 AVRTRSPFTA
+538 AVENGVPFTA
-548 ESEIRAEFSADPVA
+548 ESEIMARESADPVS
-562 LTEAD
+562 LTEVEPLPA
-567 PMTDDEILLQEL
+567 DEIFLQEA
-579 EVGRDLRPDTIT
+579 GRDLRPDTIT
-591 PAPDITSSEAAYIE
+591 PSPDITSSGVEAFENIE
-605 RAGRIGEGDA
+605 ETASEVLA
-615 PVEEDAGSFSPQA
+615 EE
-628 DFASEASAPEVQ
+628 DFASEGTAE
-640 TTSAPVPEYR
+640 
-650 EEAVPTEDDEEEKPM
+650 
-665 NASDD
+665 
-670 NAAQ
+670 

>member
-1 MSTSIAQNIEALCQ
+1 MSSSIAQNIEALCQ

-48 DWNPDTGIELSASK
+48 DWNAETGIELSASK
-62 VVVDEVTN
+62 VVVDEVEN
-70 PATELSLDEA
+70 PATELSIDEA
-80 KELAGDEVEIGDAL
+80 RELAGDEVELGDAL

-123 RNNIYEQYIDK
+123 RSNVYEQYIDK
-134 IGDLVNGFV
+134 IGDLVNGYV

-160 ILPKS
+160 ILPRS

-199 TSPELLKRL
+199 TSPELLLRL

-223 KSCVREPGDRAK
+223 KSAVREPGERAK
-235 IAVMSTERDV
+235 IAVMSNERDV

-322 GQNVRLAS
+322 GQNVRLAT

-341 EEEIKREVAEQMGA
+341 EEEIKREVTEQMGA
-355 IIASG
+355 LIASG
-360 GAVPL
+360 EAVPL

-370 LTASQA
+370 VTAQQA
-376 EALAEHN
+376 EALAEHDIN
-383 IEDIDGL
+383 DIDAL
-390 AATSVDDLVDY
+390 AQTSVDDLVEY
-401 LDISLDEAEGILSAA
+401 LDVSLDEAETILNAA
-416 QAVISVRNAKMEEGT
+416 KAV
-431 EEETALAE
+431 TALRDR
-439 AVEEVSAAGEAATQE
+439 SMQE
-454 AEESAAPAVDAASE
+454 TD
-468 DASDEEEAE
+468 EEAE
-477 PALAESS
+477 GEVETHAVSAEFDESVES
-484 EEAAP
+484 PGVEP
-489 SEGDTEM
+489 SDEM
-496 TDREQDEA
+496 TE
-504 APVEQHA
+504 
-511 FSAELDPTVDPGDI
+511 S
-525 NPPEEEIAEGYDE
+525 GYDE
-538 AVRTRSPFTA
+538 AVEAGVPYSA
-548 ESEIRAEFSADPVA
+548 EPEIRAWDSADPVA
-562 LTEAD
+562 VSEAE
-567 PMTDDEILLQEL
+567 PITSDEILLQEP
-579 EVGRDLRPDTIT
+579 GRDLRPDTIT
-591 PAPDITSSEAAYIE
+591 PSPDITSTGVAALDNINEIAEDLSEESLTAAMETASDESDSEAEISTPAE
-605 RAGRIGEGDA
+605 PGDVAPGE
-615 PVEEDAGSFSPQA
+615 SS
-628 DFASEASAPEVQ
+628 
-640 TTSAPVPEYR
+640 
-650 EEAVPTEDDEEEKPM
+650 DEEK
-665 NASDD
+665 
-670 NAAQ
+670 Q

>member
-1 MSTSIAQNIEALCQ
+1 MSTSIAKNIDDLCQ
-15 EQGIE
+15 EKGVDREI
-20 RDLVIEAMKEAVR
+20 VIEAVKEAVR

-70 PATELSLDEA
+70 AATELSIEEA
-80 KELAGDEVEIGDAL
+80 REMAGDEVEIGDAL

-112 QILFQKVRDAV
+112 QILFQKVRDAE
-123 RNNIYEQYIDK
+123 RSNIYEQYIDK

-154 LGNLEA
+154 LGNMEA
-160 ILPKS
+160 ILPRS
-165 QQSRGEQWNQG
+165 QQSRGEQWNQS

-199 TSPELLKRL
+199 TSPELLRRL
-208 FEMEVPEIYDGTVVI
+208 FEMEVPEIYDETVII
-223 KSCVREPGDRAK
+223 KSAVREPGERAK
-235 IAVMSTERDV
+235 IAVTSNERDV

-298 TDIEN
+298 TDIES

-322 GQNVRLAS
+322 GQNVRLAT

-341 EEEIKREVAEQMGA
+341 EEELKKEVAEQMGA
-355 IIASG
+355 LIASG

-370 LTASQA
+370 VTAQQA
-376 EALAEHN
+376 EALAEHDIN
-383 IEDIDGL
+383 DIDAL
-390 AATSVDDLVDY
+390 ASVSVDDLVEY
-401 LDISLDEAEGILSAA
+401 LDVSLDEAESMLKAA
-416 QAVISVRNAKMEEGT
+416 QAVIAARDKSKQQESEEGLTDAAEAEQQATAEPSETQT
-431 EEETALAE
+431 ESVEATGEEQAPETAGT
-439 AVEEVSAAGEAATQE
+439 EV
-454 AEESAAPAVDAASE
+454 D
-468 DASDEEEAE
+468 
-477 PALAESS
+477 
-484 EEAAP
+484 
-489 SEGDTEM
+489 M
-496 TDREQDEA
+496 TDREEEERGET
-504 APVEQHA
+504 VEQHA
-511 FSAELDPTVDPGDI
+511 VSAEFDSSIDAGEVEP
-525 NPPEEEIAEGYDE
+525 NEEMIAEGYDE
-538 AVRTRSPFTA
+538 AVEDGTPFTA
-548 ESEIRAEFSADPVA
+548 EAEILAQESADPVA

-567 PMTDDEILLQEL
+567 PISQDELMLQDA
-579 EVGRDLRPDTIT
+579 GRDLRPDTIT
-591 PAPDITSSEAAYIE
+591 PAPDITSSGAAYIE
-605 RAGRIGEGDA
+605 AASQVGEDA
-615 PVEEDAGSFSPQA
+615 PPVEEEATFSPVA

-640 TTSAPVPEYR
+640 TTSAPVPQYR
-650 EEAVPTEDDEEEKPM
+650 EEAAPAESEDDDEKQD
-665 NASDD
+665 ASTD
-670 NAAQ
+670 AAQ

>member
-1 MSTSIAQNIEALCQ
+1 MSSSIAQNIEALCQ
-15 EQGIE
+15 EQGID

-33 AAAKKQFKSGEDIQV
+33 AAAKKQFRSGEDIQV
-48 DWNPDTGIELSASK
+48 DWNADTGIELSASK
-62 VVVDEVTN
+62 VVVDEVEN
-70 PATELSLDEA
+70 PATELSITEA
-80 KELAGDEVEIGDAL
+80 RELAGDEVELGDAL

-123 RNNIYEQYIDK
+123 RSNVYEQYIDK
-134 IGDLVNGFV
+134 IGDLVNGYV

-160 ILPKS
+160 ILPRS

-199 TSPELLKRL
+199 TSPELLLRL

-223 KSCVREPGDRAK
+223 KSAVREPGERAK
-235 IAVMSTERDV
+235 IAVMSNERDV

-322 GQNVRLAS
+322 GQNVRLAT

-341 EEEIKREVAEQMGA
+341 EEEIKREVTEQMGA
-355 IIASG
+355 LIASG
-360 GAVPL
+360 ESVPL

-370 LTASQA
+370 VTAQQA
-376 EALAEHN
+376 EALAEHGIN
-383 IEDIDGL
+383 DIDAL
-390 AATSVDDLVDY
+390 AQTSVDDLVEF
-401 LDISLDEAEGILSAA
+401 LDLSLDEAEVILSAA
-416 QAVISVRNAKMEEGT
+416 QAVIAMRNRSLGETEGEGT
-431 EEETALAE
+431 EE
-439 AVEEVSAAGEAATQE
+439 
-454 AEESAAPAVDAASE
+454 
-468 DASDEEEAE
+468 
-477 PALAESS
+477 
-484 EEAAP
+484 
-489 SEGDTEM
+489 
-496 TDREQDEA
+496 
-504 APVEQHA
+504 QHA
-511 FSAELDPTVDPGDI
+511 VSAELDESVELEVEPSAAMT
-525 NPPEEEIAEGYDE
+525 AEGYDE
-538 AVRTRSPFTA
+538 AVENGVPFTA
-548 ESEIRAEFSADPVA
+548 ESEISAWESADPVSV
-562 LTEAD
+562 TEAE
-567 PMTDDEILLQEL
+567 PIPADEIPLLET
-579 EVGRDLRPDTIT
+579 GRDLRPDTIT
-591 PAPDITSSEAAYIE
+591 PAPDITSSGVEAFESIEE
-605 RAGRIGEGDA
+605 RAQEVLAED
-615 PVEEDAGSFSPQA
+615 EE
-628 DFASEASAPEVQ
+628 FASEASADEAE
-640 TTSAPVPEYR
+640 TSAPAVS
-650 EEAVPTEDDEEEKPM
+650 EETASGGSIDDDE
-665 NASDD
+665 NY
-670 NAAQ
+670 